1 MGEQVVAWRW
11 ATRWWR
17 RCGRAVEQV
26 VELEEREKKW
36 EEGKKS
42 RAARKGR
49 ILKPN
54 INNHEWV
61 CKIKPDWFHSSF
73 QTHTK
78 ILTKRGLSGIEIRL
92 LFT

>member
-1 MGEQVVAWRW
+1 MGEQWSSGA
-11 ATRWWR
+11 
-17 RCGRAVEQV
+17 V

-54 INNHEWV
+54 INNHEWI

-78 ILTKRGLSGIEIRL
+78 ILTKRGLKGFAHFQVPKPKS
-92 LFT
+92 